1 MLEKRVFRNRRPK
14 RSLRTILLI
23 WFLLLSLVPL
33 MFVTGYSLIKYEEA
47 IDNELVQRL
56 RANSREVSTTIS
68 DYERYL
74 TGRRARVRGDAQLM
88 FHLST
93 GNVSQVREHAPALIT
108 GTLLSALSIFD
119 REGQQIAV
127 ISQDDAANR
136 RQARTPEP
144 PVFLSDAYRSALE
157 RQGQVAVADV
167 GVGNSL
173 DLISLIKLETK
184 ANRLAGAVE
193 EIITLGPSFFANL
206 KKRIGLEVVLFDSR
220 GNIVGSS
227 HPDILLY
234 QKDSFSRSVAE
245 KDEIVF
251 DLTLRSEPFGFMISK
266 VPWGDSFFYV
276 GIGASKAKTKSVLRN
291 INYAFFT
298 VIGAVGLLLI
308 LTAFV
313 TSKIVLRPLND
324 LVEAL
329 QTMDVREGPIEMPV
343 TSETEIGILTESFNE
358 MSHRIHLARQELQA
372 KISELEDANREIRD
386 TQARLVHT
394 AKMASL
400 GQLVAG
406 VAHELNNPI
415 GFVYSNLS
423 TLRDYVEKLHRVIEA
438 SKAGQAAAQKEMKDI
453 DYDFIVQDLP
463 KLILSSEEGARR
475 MRDIV
480 VKLRNFSRLDEA
492 KLKRVDLREGIE
504 TTLSLLQGET
514 KNRVRLHTEFNSVR
528 EVLCY
533 ASQVNQVFMNILS
546 NAAQAI
552 DGEGDI
558 WIHLDEQPKGTARVS
573 IRDSGP
579 GIKKDVLDQIF
590 DPFFTTKGVGQGTG
604 LGLSIS
610 YEIVKKH
617 GGEIHV
623 KSELGK
629 GSEFIIEIPVD
640 GPSSGSPL
648 GFSGGASGVS

>member
-14 RSLRTILLI
+14 RSLRTILLL
-23 WFLLLSLVPL
+23 WFLALSLLPL
-33 MFVTGYSLIKYEEA
+33 MFVTGYSLVQFEDA
-47 IDNELVQRL
+47 IDNELDQRL
-56 RANSREVSTTIS
+56 RANSREVTTTIA

-74 TGRRARVRGDAQLM
+74 SGRRNRIRGDAQLL

-93 GNVSQVREHAPALIT
+93 GNVAQVRDLAPGLID
-108 GTLLSALSIFD
+108 GTLVSAMSVFN
-119 REGQQIAV
+119 REFQQIAV
-127 ISQDDAANR
+127 ITQEDTASR
-136 RQARTPEP
+136 RSARTPEP

-157 RQGQVAVADV
+157 KTGQVSVADV

-193 EIITLGPSFFANL
+193 EIINLGPSFLENL
-206 KKRIGLEVVLFDSR
+206 KKRLSLEVMLFDSQ
-220 GNIVGSS
+220 GIIVGAS
-227 HPDILLY
+227 HADILLY
-234 QKDSFSRSVAE
+234 PKDFFARSIGGKEEVF
-245 KDEIVF
+245 F
-251 DLTLRSEPFGFMISK
+251 DLTLRNEPFGFVISR
-266 VPWGDSFFYV
+266 VPWGDSFFYM
-276 GIGASKAKTKSVLRN
+276 GIGASKAKTRSVLRN
-291 INYAFFT
+291 INYTFFW
-298 VIGAVGLLLI
+298 VIGLVGLLLI

-329 QTMDVREGPIEMPV
+329 QGTNWLDAREGPIEMPV
-343 TSETEIGILTESFNE
+343 TSETEIGVLTESFNE
-358 MSHRIHLARQELQA
+358 MSHRIHLARQELQG

-415 GFVYSNLS
+415 GFVYSNMA
-423 TLRDYVEKLHRVIEA
+423 TLRDYVEKLNRLIDA
-438 SKAGQAAAQKEMKDI
+438 SKSGPDAIAKSKKEI
-453 DYDFIVQDLP
+453 DYDFIMQDLP
-463 KLILSSEEGARR
+463 KLISSSEDGARR

-492 KLKRVDLREGIE
+492 KLKRVELREGIE
-504 TTLSLLQGET
+504 TTLALIQGET
-514 KNRVRLHTEFNSVR
+514 KNRITLHTDFKPVP

-552 DGEGDI
+552 DGEGEI
-558 WIHLDEQPKGTARVS
+558 WIKLEESPKGTARIS
-573 IRDSGP
+573 IRDTGP
-579 GIKKDVLDQIF
+579 GMKKELIDRIF
-590 DPFFTTKGVGQGTG
+590 DPFFTTKVVGQGTG

-617 GGEIHV
+617 DGEISV
-623 KSELGK
+623 TSEPGR
-629 GSEFIIEIPVD
+629 GSEFIITIPID
-640 GPSSGSPL
+640 GP
-648 GFSGGASGVS
+648 A

>member
-1 MLEKRVFRNRRPK
+1 MDKKVFRNRRPK

-33 MFVTGYSLIKYEEA
+33 MFVTGYSLVKFEQA

-56 RANSREVSTTIS
+56 RANSREVTTTIS
-68 DYERYL
+68 EYERYL
-74 TGRRARVRGDAQLM
+74 AGRRNRIRGDAQLL

-93 GNVSQVREHAPALIT
+93 GNVPQVRELAPNLID
-108 GTLLSALSIFD
+108 GTLVSAMSIFN

-127 ISQDDAANR
+127 ITQDEVLAKKP
-136 RQARTPEP
+136 ARTPEP
-144 PVFLSDAYRSALE
+144 PVFLSDAYRAALE
-157 RQGQVAVADV
+157 KAGQVSVADV
-167 GVGNSL
+167 GANNSL

-193 EIITLGPSFFANL
+193 EIVTLGPLFLENL
-206 KKRIGLEVVLFDSR
+206 KKRLGLEVMLFDSQ
-220 GNIVGSS
+220 GMIVGAS

-234 QKDSFSRSVAE
+234 QKDMFAHGVSGKE
-245 KDEIVF
+245 ETLF
-251 DLTLRSEPFGFMISK
+251 DLSLRNEPFGFMVSR

-276 GIGASKAKTKSVLRN
+276 GIGASKAKTKSVLRT
-291 INYAFFT
+291 INYTFFW
-298 VIGAVGLLLI
+298 VIGLVGLLLI

-329 QTMDVREGPIEMPV
+329 QGTNWLDAREGPIEMAV
-343 TSETEIGILTESFNE
+343 TSETEIGVLTESFNE
-358 MSHRIHLARQELQA
+358 MSHRIHLARQELQG

-415 GFVYSNLS
+415 GFVYSNMS
-423 TLRDYVEKLHRVIEA
+423 TLRDYVEKLNRVIEA
-438 SKAGQAAAQKEMKDI
+438 SKSGPEAAAKIKKEI
-453 DYDFIVQDLP
+453 DYDFIMQDLP
-463 KLILSSEEGARR
+463 KLIASSEEGARR

-504 TTLSLLQGET
+504 TTLALIQGET
-514 KNRVRLHTEFNSVR
+514 KNRIRLHTEFKEMP

-552 DGEGDI
+552 EGEGDI
-558 WIHLDEQPKGTARVS
+558 WIKLEESPKGTARIS

-579 GIKKDVLDQIF
+579 GMKKELIDRIF

-617 GGEIHV
+617 GGEISV
-623 KSELGK
+623 KSEPGR
-629 GSEFIIEIPVD
+629 GSEFIIEIPI
-640 GPSSGSPL
+640 
-648 GFSGGASGVS
+648 A

>member
-33 MFVTGYSLIKYEEA
+33 MFVTGYSLVKFEQA

-68 DYERYL
+68 EYERYL
-74 TGRRARVRGDAQLM
+74 SSRRGRIRGDAQLV

-93 GNVSQVREHAPALIT
+93 GNVSQVREIAPNLIS
-108 GTLLSALSIFD
+108 GTLVSAMSIFN

-127 ISQDDAANR
+127 VTQDDLVAKR
-136 RQARTPEP
+136 PARTPEP
-144 PVFLSDAYRSALE
+144 PVFLSDAYRSALDK
-157 RQGQVAVADV
+157 QGQVSVADV

-184 ANRLAGAVE
+184 ANRLAGSVE
-193 EIITLGPSFFANL
+193 EIINLGPSFLENL
-206 KKRIGLEVVLFDSR
+206 KKRLGLEVVLFDSQ
-220 GNIVGSS
+220 GFIVGASQA
-227 HPDILLY
+227 DILLY
-234 QKDSFSRSVAE
+234 QKDMFTRAVAGKE
-245 KDEIVF
+245 ESVF
-251 DLTLRSEPFGFMISK
+251 DLTLRSEPFGFMVSR
-266 VPWGDSFFYV
+266 VQWGDSFFYV

-308 LTAFV
+308 FTAFV

-324 LVEAL
+324 LVGAL
-329 QTMDVREGPIEMPV
+329 QTMDVREGPIEMPI

-358 MSHRIHLARQELQA
+358 MSHRIHLARQELQT

-415 GFVYSNLS
+415 GFVYSNMA

-438 SKAGQAAAQKEMKDI
+438 SENGPDAAAKMKSEI
-453 DYDFIVQDLP
+453 DFDYIEQDLP
-463 KLILSSEEGARR
+463 KLISSSEDGARR

-504 TTLSLLQGET
+504 TTLALIQGET
-514 KNRVRLHTEFNSVR
+514 KNRVRIHTEFGSLP

-546 NAAQAI
+546 NASQAI

-558 WIHLDEQPKGTARVS
+558 WIKVSEEPKGTARVA

-579 GIKKDVLDQIF
+579 GMKRELIDRIF
-590 DPFFTTKGVGQGTG
+590 DPFFTTKVVGQGTG

-617 GGEIHV
+617 DGEIRV
-623 KSELGK
+623 SSEPGK
-629 GSEFIIEIPVD
+629 GSEFVVEIPID
-640 GPSSGSPL
+640 GPSINAK
-648 GFSGGASGVS
+648 AST

>member
-1 MLEKRVFRNRRPK
+1 MQKKVFRNRRPK

-33 MFVTGYSLIKYEEA
+33 MFVTGYSLVTYDEA
-47 IDNELVQRL
+47 SGDELVQRL
-56 RANSREVSTTIS
+56 RSNSREVSARIS
-68 DYERYL
+68 EYERYL
-74 TGRRARVRGDAQLM
+74 ISRRARIRGDAQLQ

-93 GNVSQVREHAPALIT
+93 GNVSQVREIAPNLIA
-108 GTLLSALSIFD
+108 GSLVSALSVFD

-127 ISQDDAANR
+127 VSQDDLSAKKP
-136 RQARTPEP
+136 ARTPDP
-144 PVFLSDAYRSALE
+144 PVYLSDAYRSALE
-157 RQGQVAVADV
+157 RRGQVAVADV
-167 GVGNSL
+167 GAENSL

-193 EIITLGPSFFANL
+193 EIVNLGPSFLENL
-206 KKRIGLEVVLFDSR
+206 KARLLLEIVLFDSR
-220 GNIVGSS
+220 GIIVASS

-234 QKDSFSRSVAE
+234 QKDMFAKTVLS
-245 KDEIVF
+245 KDEVVF
-251 DLTLRSEPFGFMISK
+251 DLKLRNEPFGFMVSK
-266 VPWGDSFFYV
+266 VIWGDSFFYV
-276 GIGASKAKTKSVLRN
+276 GIGASKAKTKSVLSR
-291 INYAFFT
+291 INYALFSM
-298 VIGAVGLLLI
+298 IGAVVLLLI
-308 LTAFV
+308 FTAFV

-329 QTMDVREGPIEMPV
+329 QTMDVREGPIEMAV
-343 TSETEIGILTESFNE
+343 TSETEIGVLTESFNE
-358 MSHRIHLARQELQA
+358 MSHRIHLARQELQT
-372 KISELEDANREIRD
+372 KIGELEDANREIRD

-415 GFVYSNLS
+415 GFVYSNMS
-423 TLRDYVEKLHRVIEA
+423 TLRDYVEKLHKVIEA
-438 SKAGQAAAQKEMKDI
+438 SKVGATAVASAKAEI
-453 DYDFIVQDLP
+453 DYDFIAQDLP
-463 KLILSSEEGARR
+463 KLIASSEEGARR

-492 KLKRVDLREGIE
+492 KLKRVDLKEGIE

-514 KNRVRLHTEFNSVR
+514 KNRIRLHTEFEKLP
-528 EVLCY
+528 EVLCF

-546 NAAQAI
+546 NASQAI
-552 DGEGDI
+552 GEDGDI
-558 WIHLDEQPKGTARVS
+558 WIRMEEQPAGTARIS

-579 GIKKDVLDQIF
+579 GMKKELIDRIF
-590 DPFFTTKGVGQGTG
+590 DPFFTTKDVGEGTG

-610 YEIVKKH
+610 YEIIKKH
-617 GGEIHV
+617 GGEIQV
-623 KSELGK
+623 KSQPGQ

-640 GPSSGSPL
+640 GPGQVSSKS
-648 GFSGGASGVS
+648 

>member
-1 MLEKRVFRNRRPK
+1 MSGKTSCLGRAVQEKQVFRHRRPK

-33 MFVTGYSLIKYEEA
+33 MFVTGYSLVKYEEA

-56 RANSREVSTTIS
+56 RANSREVSATIS
-68 DYERYL
+68 EYERYL
-74 TGRRARVRGDAQLM
+74 ESRRARLRNDAQLL

-93 GNVSQVREHAPALIT
+93 GNVQQVREIAPSLISN
-108 GTLLSALSIFD
+108 TLVSALSVFD
-119 REGQQIAV
+119 REAQQIAIV
-127 ISQDDAANR
+127 SQDDLLRNR
-136 RQARTPEP
+136 GARTPEP
-144 PVFLSDAYRSALE
+144 PVFLSDAYRTALE
-157 RQGQVAVADV
+157 RQGHVAVADV

-193 EIITLGPSFFANL
+193 EIINLGPGFLENL
-206 KKRIGLEVVLFDSR
+206 KKRLGLEVVLFDAR
-220 GNIVGSS
+220 GLIVGASQ
-227 HPDILLY
+227 PDILLY
-234 QKDSFSRSVAE
+234 PNDMFSRAMLEREEV
-245 KDEIVF
+245 VF
-251 DLTLRSEPFGFMISK
+251 DLTLRNEPFGFMVSK
-266 VPWGDSFFYV
+266 VKWGDSYFFI
-276 GIGASKAKTKSVLRN
+276 GIGASKQKSKAVLRN

-329 QTMDVREGPIEMPV
+329 QTMDLREGPIAMPV
-343 TSETEIGILTESFNE
+343 TTETEIGVLTESFNE
-358 MSHRIHLARQELQA
+358 MSQRIHAAREDLKS
-372 KISELEDANREIRD
+372 KIAELESANREIRD

-415 GFVYSNLS
+415 GFVYSNMA
-423 TLRDYVEKLHRVIEA
+423 TLRDYVEKLHLVI
-438 SKAGQAAAQKEMKDI
+438 QAAEDGPDAAKKMMRKV
-453 DYDFIVQDLP
+453 DYDFLAADLP
-463 KLILSSEEGARR
+463 KLIASSEEGARR

-504 TTLSLLQGET
+504 TTLSLLQGEI
-514 KNRVRLHTEFNSVR
+514 KNRIRLHTEFADLP

-533 ASQVNQVFMNILS
+533 ASQINQVFMNIIS
-546 NAAQAI
+546 NASQAI
-552 DGEGDI
+552 GDEGDI
-558 WIHLDEQPKGTARVS
+558 WISLSTSAGGMAKVV

-579 GIKKDVLDQIF
+579 GIKQEVLDRIF
-590 DPFFTTKGVGQGTG
+590 DPFFTTKTVGQGTG

-617 GGEIHV
+617 GGEIYV
-623 KSELGK
+623 KSEPGR
-629 GSEFIIEIPVD
+629 GAEFTIEIPID
-640 GPSSGSPL
+640 GPH
-648 GFSGGASGVS
+648 

>member
-1 MLEKRVFRNRRPK
+1 
-14 RSLRTILLI
+14 
-23 WFLLLSLVPL
+23 
-33 MFVTGYSLIKYEEA
+33 
-47 IDNELVQRL
+47 
-56 RANSREVSTTIS
+56 
-68 DYERYL
+68 
-74 TGRRARVRGDAQLM
+74 
-88 FHLST
+88 
-93 GNVSQVREHAPALIT
+93 
-108 GTLLSALSIFD
+108 
-119 REGQQIAV
+119 
-127 ISQDDAANR
+127 
-136 RQARTPEP
+136 
-144 PVFLSDAYRSALE
+144 
-157 RQGQVAVADV
+157 
-167 GVGNSL
+167 
-173 DLISLIKLETK
+173 
-184 ANRLAGAVE
+184 
-193 EIITLGPSFFANL
+193 
-206 KKRIGLEVVLFDSR
+206 
-220 GNIVGSS
+220 
-227 HPDILLY
+227 
-234 QKDSFSRSVAE
+234 
-245 KDEIVF
+245 VF
-251 DLTLRSEPFGFMISK
+251 DLTLRSQPFGFMVSK

-276 GIGASKAKTKSVLRN
+276 GVGASKARTKSVMRN

-343 TSETEIGILTESFNE
+343 TSETEIGVLTESFNE
-358 MSHRIHLARQELQA
+358 MSHRIHLARQELQG

-415 GFVYSNLS
+415 GFVYSNMS
-423 TLRDYVEKLHRVIEA
+423 TLRDYIEKLHRVIEA
-438 SKAGQAAAQKEMKDI
+438 SAKGSTAVENAKKDI
-453 DYDFIVQDLP
+453 DYEFIAQDLP
-463 KLILSSEEGARR
+463 KLIASSEEGARR

-492 KLKRVDLREGIE
+492 KLKRVELQEGIE

-514 KNRVRLHTEFNSVR
+514 KNRIRLHTEFEKVP

-546 NAAQAI
+546 NASQAI

-558 WIHLDEQPKGTARVS
+558 WIRVEEQPVGTARIS

-579 GIKKDVLDQIF
+579 GMKKELIDRIF

-623 KSELGK
+623 KSEPGK
-629 GSEFIIEIPVD
+629 GSEFVIEIPID
-640 GPSSGSPL
+640 GPK
-648 GFSGGASGVS
+648 VT

>member
-1 MLEKRVFRNRRPK
+1 
-14 RSLRTILLI
+14 
-23 WFLLLSLVPL
+23 
-33 MFVTGYSLIKYEEA
+33 MFVTGYSLVIYENA

-68 DYERYL
+68 EYERYL
-74 TGRRARVRGDAQLM
+74 VSRRGRIRGDAQLQ
-88 FHLST
+88 FQLST
-93 GNVSQVREHAPALIT
+93 GNVAQVREIAPSLIT
-108 GTLLSALSIFD
+108 GTLVSALSIFD

-127 ISQDDAANR
+127 VSQEDIGAKR
-136 RQARTPEP
+136 GARTPEP

-157 RQGQVAVADV
+157 KQGQVAVADV
-167 GVGNSL
+167 GAANSL

-193 EIITLGPSFFANL
+193 EIINLGPSFLENL
-206 KKRIGLEVVLFDSR
+206 KKRLGLEVVLFDSR
-220 GNIVGSS
+220 GVIVGSS

-234 QKDSFSRSVAE
+234 SKDMFARTVSQKDE
-245 KDEIVF
+245 MVF
-251 DLTLRSEPFGFMISK
+251 DLTLRNEPFGFMVSK
-266 VPWGDSFFYV
+266 VQWGNSFFYV
-276 GIGASKAKTKSVLRN
+276 GIGASKAETKSVLKK

-329 QTMDVREGPIEMPV
+329 QTTDVREGPIEMPV
-343 TSETEIGILTESFNE
+343 TSETEIGVLTESFNE
-358 MSHRIHLARQELQA
+358 MSHRIHLARQELQG

-415 GFVYSNLS
+415 GFVYSNMA
-423 TLRDYVEKLHRVIEA
+423 TLRDYVEKLHKVIIAAGTGSAAVEK
-438 SKAGQAAAQKEMKDI
+438 SKEEI
-453 DYDFIVQDLP
+453 DYEFISKDLP
-463 KLILSSEEGARR
+463 KLIASSEEGARR

-492 KLKRVDLREGIE
+492 KLKRVELRDGIE

-514 KNRVRLHTEFNSVR
+514 KNRVRLHTEFEKVP

-546 NAAQAI
+546 NASQAI

-558 WIHLDEQPKGTARVS
+558 WIRLEEKPTGIARVS

-579 GIKKDVLDQIF
+579 GIKKELIDRIF

-617 GGEIHV
+617 GGEIQV
-623 KSELGK
+623 RSEPGK
-629 GSEFIIEIPVD
+629 GSEFVIEIPID
-640 GPSSGSPL
+640 GPKT
-648 GFSGGASGVS
+648 A

>member
-1 MLEKRVFRNRRPK
+1 
-14 RSLRTILLI
+14 
-23 WFLLLSLVPL
+23 
-33 MFVTGYSLIKYEEA
+33 MFVTGYSLVKYEDA

-68 DYERYL
+68 EYERYL
-74 TGRRARVRGDAQLM
+74 TGRRGRIRGDAQLL

-93 GNVSQVREHAPALIT
+93 GNVAQVRDLAPNLIA
-108 GTLLSALSIFD
+108 GTLVSAMSIFD
-119 REGQQIAV
+119 REAQQIAV
-127 ISQDDAANR
+127 VTQDDINAKR
-136 RQARTPEP
+136 PARTPEP
-144 PVFLSDAYRSALE
+144 PVFLSDAYRAALE
-157 RQGQVAVADV
+157 KSGQVSVADV
-167 GVGNSL
+167 GVGGSL
-173 DLISLIKLETK
+173 DLISLIKLDTK

-193 EIITLGPSFFANL
+193 EIISLGPSFLENL
-206 KKRIGLEVVLFDSR
+206 KKRLGLEIVLFDSQ
-220 GNIVGSS
+220 GTIVGSS
-227 HPDILLY
+227 HADILLY
-234 QKDSFSRSVAE
+234 QKDMFVRTVSG
-245 KDEIVF
+245 KDEVVF
-251 DLTLRSEPFGFMISK
+251 DLTLRNEPFGFMVSR
-266 VPWGDSFFYV
+266 VQWGDSFFYV
-276 GIGASKAKTKSVLRN
+276 GIGASKAKTKSVLRS

-329 QTMDVREGPIEMPV
+329 QTMDVREGPIEMPI
-343 TSETEIGILTESFNE
+343 TSETEIGILTASFNE
-358 MSHRIHLARQELQA
+358 MSHRIHLARQELQG
-372 KISELEDANREIRD
+372 KVRELEDANREIRD

-415 GFVYSNLS
+415 GFVYSNMA
-423 TLRDYVEKLHRVIEA
+423 TLRDYIEKLHQVIEA
-438 SKAGQAAAQKEMKDI
+438 SKQGPDAVAKLKTKI
-453 DYDFIVQDLP
+453 DFDYIAQDLP
-463 KLILSSEEGARR
+463 KLISSSEEGARR

-504 TTLSLLQGET
+504 TTLALIQGET
-514 KNRVRLHTEFNSVR
+514 KNRIQIHSEFESVP

-552 DGEGDI
+552 EGEGDI
-558 WIHLDEQPKGTARVS
+558 WIKLTEQPPGTARVS

-579 GIKKDVLDQIF
+579 GMKKELIDRIF
-590 DPFFTTKGVGQGTG
+590 DPFFTTKVVGQGTG

-617 GGEIHV
+617 DGEIRV
-623 KSELGK
+623 TSEPGK
-629 GSEFIIEIPVD
+629 GSEFIVEIPID
-640 GPSSGSPL
+640 GP
-648 GFSGGASGVS
+648 AKV

>member
-1 MLEKRVFRNRRPK
+1 
-14 RSLRTILLI
+14 
-23 WFLLLSLVPL
+23 
-33 MFVTGYSLIKYEEA
+33 MFVTGYSLVTYEEA
-47 IDNELVQRL
+47 SGNELVERL
-56 RANSREVSTTIS
+56 RANSREVSTTVS

-74 TGRRARVRGDAQLM
+74 VSRRARIRGDAQLQ

-93 GNVSQVREHAPALIT
+93 GNIAEVREIAPSLIA
-108 GTLLSALSIFD
+108 GTLVSAISIFD

-127 ISQDDAANR
+127 ISQEDVAAKKA
-136 RQARTPEP
+136 ARTPEP
-144 PVFLSDAYRSALE
+144 PVFLSDAYRAALE
-157 RQGQVAVADV
+157 KKGQVAVADV
-167 GVGNSL
+167 GVANSL

-184 ANRLAGAVE
+184 SNRLAGAVE
-193 EIITLGPSFFANL
+193 EIINLGPSFLENL
-206 KKRIGLEVVLFDSR
+206 KKRLNLEVVLFDSR
-220 GNIVGSS
+220 GVIVGSS

-234 QKDSFSRSVAE
+234 PKDMFARPVLE
-245 KDEIVF
+245 KEEVVF
-251 DLTLRSEPFGFMISK
+251 DLTLRSQPFGFMVSK

-276 GIGASKAKTKSVLRN
+276 GVGASKARTKSVMRN

-343 TSETEIGILTESFNE
+343 TSETEIGVLTESFNE
-358 MSHRIHLARQELQA
+358 MSHRIHLARQELQG

-415 GFVYSNLS
+415 GFVYSNMS
-423 TLRDYVEKLHRVIEA
+423 TLRDYIEKLHRVIEA
-438 SKAGQAAAQKEMKDI
+438 SAKGSTAVENAKKDI
-453 DYDFIVQDLP
+453 DYEFIAQDLP
-463 KLILSSEEGARR
+463 KLIASSEEGARR

-492 KLKRVDLREGIE
+492 KLKRVELQEGIE

-514 KNRVRLHTEFNSVR
+514 KNRIRLHTEFEKVP

-546 NAAQAI
+546 NASQAI

-558 WIHLDEQPKGTARVS
+558 WIRVEEQPVGTARIS

-579 GIKKDVLDQIF
+579 GMKKELIDRIF

-623 KSELGK
+623 KSEPGK
-629 GSEFIIEIPVD
+629 GSEFVIEIPID
-640 GPSSGSPL
+640 GPK
-648 GFSGGASGVS
+648 VT

>member
-1 MLEKRVFRNRRPK
+1 
-14 RSLRTILLI
+14 
-23 WFLLLSLVPL
+23 
-33 MFVTGYSLIKYEEA
+33 MFVTGYSLVKYEEA

-68 DYERYL
+68 EYERYL
-74 TGRRARVRGDAQLM
+74 DGRRARLRNDAQLL

-93 GNVSQVREHAPALIT
+93 GNVQQVREIAPALISN
-108 GTLLSALSIFD
+108 TLVSALSIFD
-119 REGQQIAV
+119 REAQQIAV
-127 ISQDDAANR
+127 VTQDDVQKNR
-136 RQARTPEP
+136 GARTPEP
-144 PVFLSDAYRSALE
+144 PVFLSDAYRTALE
-157 RQGQVAVADV
+157 KNGQVAVADV

-193 EIITLGPSFFANL
+193 EIINLGPTFLENL
-206 KKRIGLEVVLFDSR
+206 KKRLGLEVVLFDAR
-220 GNIVGSS
+220 GIIVGASQ
-227 HPDILLY
+227 PDILLY
-234 QKDSFSRSVAE
+234 PNDMFARSMLEREEV
-245 KDEIVF
+245 VF
-251 DLTLRSEPFGFMISK
+251 DLTLRNEPFGFMVSK
-266 VPWGDSFFYV
+266 VKWGDSYFFI
-276 GIGASKAKTKSVLRN
+276 GIGASKQKSKSVLRN

-329 QTMDVREGPIEMPV
+329 QTMNVKDGPIAMPV
-343 TSETEIGILTESFNE
+343 TTETEIGVLTESFNE
-358 MSHRIHLARQELQA
+358 MSQRIHGAREELKS
-372 KISELEDANREIRD
+372 KISELEAANREIRD

-415 GFVYSNLS
+415 GFVYSNMA
-423 TLRDYVEKLHRVIEA
+423 TLREYIEKLHLII
-438 SKAGQAAAQKEMKDI
+438 KAGHDGPEAAEKMMKQV
-453 DYDFIVQDLP
+453 DYEYLSQDLP
-463 KLILSSEEGARR
+463 KLIASSEEGARR

-514 KNRVRLHTEFNSVR
+514 KNRIRLHTNFSEVPQ
-528 EVLCY
+528 VLCY
-533 ASQVNQVFMNILS
+533 ASQINQVFMNILS
-546 NAAQAI
+546 NASQAI
-552 DGEGDI
+552 GEEGDI
-558 WIHLDEQPKGTARVS
+558 WITLEGNGKGMAKVT

-579 GIKKDVLDQIF
+579 GIKQDVLDRIF
-590 DPFFTTKGVGQGTG
+590 DPFFTTKSVGQGTG

-617 GGEIHV
+617 GGDIFV
-623 KSELGK
+623 KSEPGM
-629 GSEFIIEIPVD
+629 GAEFTIEIPID
-640 GPSSGSPL
+640 GPQ
-648 GFSGGASGVS
+648 

>member
-1 MLEKRVFRNRRPK
+1 MQEKRVFKNRRPK

-23 WFLLLSLVPL
+23 WFLVLSLVPL
-33 MFVTGYSLIKYEEA
+33 MFVTGYSLVKYEEA

-56 RANSREVSTTIS
+56 RANSREVTTTIS
-68 DYERYL
+68 EYERYI
-74 TGRRARVRGDAQLM
+74 TSRRARLRSDPQLL

-93 GNVSQVREHAPALIT
+93 GNISQVREIAPTLIAN
-108 GTLLSALSIFD
+108 TLVSALSIFD

-127 ISQDDAANR
+127 VSQDEAMAGKV
-136 RQARTPEP
+136 ARTPDP

-167 GVGNSL
+167 GQSNSL

-184 ANRLAGAVE
+184 SNRLAGSVE
-193 EIITLGPSFFANL
+193 EIVTLGPAFLDNL
-206 KKRIGLEVVLFDSR
+206 KKRLALEVVLFDSR
-220 GNIVGSS
+220 GVIVGSS
-227 HPDILLY
+227 HSDILLY
-234 QKDSFSRSVAE
+234 PKDTYARAMVE
-245 KDEIVF
+245 KEEAVF
-251 DLTLRSEPFGFMISK
+251 DLTLRNEPFGFMVSK
-266 VPWGDSFFYV
+266 VKWGDSFFFV

-308 LTAFV
+308 FTALV

-343 TSETEIGILTESFNE
+343 TTETEIGVLTESFNE
-358 MSHRIHLARQELQA
+358 MSHRIHLARRELQA
-372 KISELEDANREIRD
+372 KITELEQANREIRD

-415 GFVYSNLS
+415 GFVYSNMS

-438 SKAGQAAAQKEMKDI
+438 ASSSKADFDRAKKEI
-453 DYDFIVQDLP
+453 DYEFIEQDLP
-463 KLILSSEEGARR
+463 KLISSSEEGARR

-492 KLKRVDLREGIE
+492 KLKRVDLKEGIE

-514 KNRVRLHTEFNSVR
+514 KNRVRLHTDFQPVP

-533 ASQVNQVFMNILS
+533 ASQMNQVFMNIIS

-552 DGEGDI
+552 EGEGDV
-558 WIHLDEQPKGTARVS
+558 WIRLTENPKGLVQVS

-579 GIKKDVLDQIF
+579 GIKVDLLERIF
-590 DPFFTTKGVGQGTG
+590 DPFFTTKDVGQGTG

-617 GGEIHV
+617 GGDIRV
-623 KSELGK
+623 FSEPGK
-629 GSEFIIEIPVD
+629 GTEFTIEIPVEGPKAATGD
-640 GPSSGSPL
+640 TPQVPSSN
-648 GFSGGASGVS
+648 F

>member
-33 MFVTGYSLIKYEEA
+33 MFVTGYSLVKYEEA

-56 RANSREVSTTIS
+56 RSNSREVAATMS

-74 TGRRARVRGDAQLM
+74 TGRRARVRGDAQLL

-93 GNVSQVREHAPALIT
+93 GNVSQVRDIAPSLVS
-108 GTLLSALSIFD
+108 GTLLSAVSIFD

-127 ISQDDAANR
+127 ISQDDVAAKR
-136 RQARTPEP
+136 SARTPEP

-157 RQGQVAVADV
+157 KSGQVAVADV
-167 GVGNSL
+167 GAGNSL
-173 DLISLIKLETK
+173 DLISLIKIETR

-193 EIITLGPSFFANL
+193 EIITLGPAFFENL

-220 GNIVGSS
+220 GHIVGSS
-227 HPDILLY
+227 HADILLY
-234 QKDSFSRSVAE
+234 PKDMFARSMSDRE
-245 KDEIVF
+245 EGVF
-251 DLTLRSEPFGFMISK
+251 DLSLRNEPFGFMVSK

-276 GIGASKAKTKSVLRN
+276 GIGASKAKTRAILRN

-298 VIGAVGLLLI
+298 VVGAVGLLLI
-308 LTAFV
+308 FTAFV

-324 LVEAL
+324 LVEAI
-329 QTMDVREGPIEMPV
+329 QSMDVREGPTEMPV
-343 TSETEIGILTESFNE
+343 TSETEIGVLTESFNE
-358 MSHRIHLARQELQA
+358 MSHRIHLARQELQS
-372 KISELEDANREIRD
+372 KITELEAANREIRD
-386 TQARLVHT
+386 TQARLIHT

-415 GFVYSNLS
+415 GFVYSNMA
-423 TLRDYVEKLHRVIEA
+423 TLRDYVDKLHVVIDA
-438 SKAGQAAAQKEMKDI
+438 SKKGPGAVEKAMEKV
-453 DYDFIVQDLP
+453 DYEFLLQDLP
-463 KLILSSEEGARR
+463 KLIASSEEGARR

-492 KLKRVDLREGIE
+492 KLKRVDLKEGIE
-504 TTLSLLQGET
+504 TTLSLIQGET
-514 KNRVRLHTEFNSVR
+514 KNRVRLHTEFDTVP

-533 ASQVNQVFMNILS
+533 ASQLNQVFMNILS

-552 DGEGDI
+552 ENEGDI
-558 WIHLDEQPKGTARVS
+558 WISLREEPAGTARVS

-579 GIKKDVLDQIF
+579 GIKKDVIERIF
-590 DPFFTTKGVGQGTG
+590 APFFTTKGVGQGTG

-617 GGEIHV
+617 GGDIHV
-623 KSELGK
+623 NSDPGK
-629 GSEFIIEIPVD
+629 GSEFVIEIPIH
-640 GPSSGSPL
+640 GPQ
-648 GFSGGASGVS
+648 GGPQTA

>member
-1 MLEKRVFRNRRPK
+1 MQEKQVFRHRRPK

-33 MFVTGYSLIKYEEA
+33 MFVTGYSLVKYEEA

-56 RANSREVSTTIS
+56 RANSREVSATIS
-68 DYERYL
+68 EYERYL
-74 TGRRARVRGDAQLM
+74 EGRRARLRGDAQLL

-93 GNVSQVREHAPALIT
+93 GNVQQVRDIAPSLI
-108 GTLLSALSIFD
+108 GNTLVSALSIFD
-119 REGQQIAV
+119 REGQQIAIV
-127 ISQDDAANR
+127 SQDDIQKSRA
-136 RQARTPEP
+136 ARTPEP
-144 PVFLSDAYRSALE
+144 PIFLSDAYRTALE
-157 RQGQVAVADV
+157 RQGHVAVADV
-167 GVGNSL
+167 GVSNSL

-193 EIITLGPSFFANL
+193 EIINLGPSFLENL
-206 KKRIGLEVVLFDSR
+206 KKRLGLEVVLFDSR
-220 GNIVGSS
+220 GLIVGASQ
-227 HPDILLY
+227 PDILLY
-234 QKDSFSRSVAE
+234 PKDMFSRSMLE
-245 KDEIVF
+245 REEIVF
-251 DLTLRSEPFGFMISK
+251 DLTLRTEPFGFMVSK
-266 VPWGDSFFYV
+266 VKWGDSYFFI
-276 GIGASKAKTKSVLRN
+276 GIGASKQKSKSVLRN
-291 INYAFFT
+291 INFAFFT

-329 QTMDVREGPIEMPV
+329 QTMDLKEGPIAMPV
-343 TSETEIGILTESFNE
+343 TTETEIGVLTESFNE
-358 MSHRIHLARQELQA
+358 MSQRIHAAREDLKA
-372 KISELEDANREIRD
+372 KISELEAANREIRD

-415 GFVYSNLS
+415 GFVYSNMA
-423 TLRDYVEKLHRVIEA
+423 TLRDYVEKLHLVI
-438 SKAGQAAAQKEMKDI
+438 QAAAEGPAATEKMMKKV
-453 DYDFIVQDLP
+453 DYEFLSADLP
-463 KLILSSEEGARR
+463 KLIASSEEGARR

-514 KNRVRLHTEFNSVR
+514 KNRIVLHTEFNEVP

-533 ASQVNQVFMNILS
+533 ASQINQVFMNILS
-546 NAAQAI
+546 NASQAI
-552 DGEGDI
+552 GEEGEI
-558 WIHLDEQPKGTARVS
+558 WISLTTGSQGMARVT

-579 GIKKDVLDQIF
+579 GIKQDVLDRIF
-590 DPFFTTKGVGQGTG
+590 DPFFTTKTVGQGTG

-617 GGEIHV
+617 GGEISV
-623 KSELGK
+623 TSEPGR
-629 GSEFIIEIPVD
+629 GAEFVIEIPVD
-640 GPSSGSPL
+640 GPQ
-648 GFSGGASGVS
+648 

>member
-1 MLEKRVFRNRRPK
+1 LGIWLAAALKRVFRNRRPK
-14 RSLRTILLI
+14 RSLRTILLS
-23 WFLLLSLVPL
+23 WFLLLSLLPL
-33 MFVTGYSLIKYEEA
+33 MFVTGYSLVKFEEA

-56 RANSREVSTTIS
+56 RANSREVTTTIS
-68 DYERYL
+68 EFERYL
-74 TGRRARVRGDAQLM
+74 AGRRNRIRGDAQLL

-93 GNVSQVREHAPALIT
+93 GNVSQVRELAPGLID
-108 GTLLSALSIFD
+108 GTLVSAMSIFN
-119 REGQQIAV
+119 REGQQIA
-127 ISQDDAANR
+127 IIAQDEIAAKR
-136 RQARTPEP
+136 PARTPEP
-144 PVFLSDAYRSALE
+144 PIFLSDAYRAALE
-157 RQGQVAVADV
+157 KQGQVSVADI
-167 GVGNSL
+167 GAGNSL
-173 DLISLIKLETK
+173 DLISLIRLETK

-193 EIITLGPSFFANL
+193 EIINLGPSFLENL
-206 KKRIGLEVVLFDSR
+206 KKRLALEVLLFDSQ
-220 GNIVGSS
+220 GVIVGAS

-234 QKDSFSRSVAE
+234 QKDLFARSVIG
-245 KDEIVF
+245 KDEIFF
-251 DLTLRSEPFGFMISK
+251 DLTLRNEPFGFIVSR
-266 VPWGDSFFYV
+266 VPWGGSYFYM

-291 INYAFFT
+291 INYTFFW
-298 VIGAVGLLLI
+298 VIGFVGLLLI

-329 QTMDVREGPIEMPV
+329 QGTDWMDGREGPIEMPV
-343 TSETEIGILTESFNE
+343 TSETEIGLLTESFNE
-358 MSHRIHLARQELQA
+358 MSHRIHLARQELQG

-415 GFVYSNLS
+415 GFVYSNMS
-423 TLRDYVEKLHRVIEA
+423 TLRDYVEKLNRLLEA
-438 SKAGQAAAQKEMKDI
+438 SESGRDAVEKMKKEI
-453 DYDFIVQDLP
+453 DYDFIMQDLP
-463 KLILSSEEGARR
+463 KLITSSEEGARR

-504 TTLSLLQGET
+504 TTLSLIQGET
-514 KNRVRLHTEFNSVR
+514 KNRITLHTEFKKVP

-552 DGEGDI
+552 DGDGDI
-558 WIHLDEQPKGTARVS
+558 WIRLDESPTGIARIS

-579 GIKKDVLDQIF
+579 GMKKELIDRIF
-590 DPFFTTKGVGQGTG
+590 DPFFTTKVVGQGTG

-617 GGEIHV
+617 GGEISV
-623 KSELGK
+623 TSEPGR
-629 GSEFIIEIPVD
+629 GSEFIIEIPVN
-640 GPSSGSPL
+640 GPTKP
-648 GFSGGASGVS
+648 